1 MSFKKTWNKNIWK
14 GEKMPKGM
22 HLVLGLTSLNTSR
35 KKKPKITK
43 KRMEQLVEE
52 HRLYNKKMKQT
63 NNRKDMMSFDDFVK
77 RQFGQVKYKPKKT
90 GTYQPKGMTI
100 TRTTSIPN
108 HTIDVK
114 DLQHACTKPN
124 DDYKKEIS
132 SQYVIG
138 QAYNKSGLQVLTKK
152 ETQDP
157 ATGKRR

>member
-1 MSFKKTWNKNIWK
+1 
-14 GEKMPKGM
+14 MPKGM
-22 HLVLGLTSLNTSR
+22 HLVLGMTSLDTR
-35 KKKPKITK
+35 KKKKPKITK

-52 HRLYNKKMKQT
+52 HRLYNKACKQT
-63 NNRKDMMSFDDFVK
+63 NNRRDMMSFDDYVK

-90 GTYQPKGMTI
+90 GTYQPTDMII
-100 TRTTSIPN
+100 TRSTNIPS

-138 QAYNKSGLQVLTKK
+138 QAYNKSGLQVLTKR

>member
-1 MSFKKTWNKNIWK
+1 
-14 GEKMPKGM
+14 MPKGM
-22 HLVLGLTSLNTSR
+22 HLVLGMTSLDTR
-35 KKKPKITK
+35 KKKKPKITK

-52 HRLYNKKMKQT
+52 HRLYNKQMKQT
-63 NNRKDMMSFDDFVK
+63 NNRRDMMSFDDYVK

-90 GTYQPKGMTI
+90 GTYQPKDMII
-100 TRTTSIPN
+100 TKTTSIPN
-108 HTIDVK
+108 RTIDVK

-138 QAYNKSGLQVLTKK
+138 QAYNKSGLQVLTKR

>member
-1 MSFKKTWNKNIWK
+1 
-14 GEKMPKGM
+14 MPKGM
-22 HLVLGLTSLNTSR
+22 HLVLGMTSLDTR
-35 KKKPKITK
+35 KKKKPKITK

-52 HRLYNKKMKQT
+52 HRLYNKACKQT
-63 NNRKDMMSFDDFVK
+63 NNRRDMLSFDDYLK

-90 GTYQPKGMTI
+90 GTYQPTDMII
-100 TRTTSIPN
+100 TRSTNIPS

-138 QAYNKSGLQVLTKK
+138 QAYNKGNFQVLTKR
-152 ETQDP
+152 ETEDP

>member
-1 MSFKKTWNKNIWK
+1 
-14 GEKMPKGM
+14 MPKGM
-22 HLVLGLTSLNTSR
+22 HLVLGLTSLDTSR

-63 NNRKDMMSFDDFVK
+63 NNRKDMISFDEYLK
-77 RQFGQVKYKPKKT
+77 RQFGQLKYKSKKT
-90 GTYQPKGMTI
+90 GTYQPTDMVI
-100 TRTTSIPN
+100 TKSTPS

>member
-1 MSFKKTWNKNIWK
+1 
-14 GEKMPKGM
+14 MPKGM
-22 HLVLGLTSLNTSR
+22 HLVLGMTSLDTR
-35 KKKPKITK
+35 KKKNPKITK

-52 HRLYNKKMKQT
+52 HRLYNKACKQT
-63 NNRKDMMSFDDFVK
+63 NNRRDMLSFDDYVK

-90 GTYQPKGMTI
+90 GTYQPTDMII
-100 TRTTSIPN
+100 TRNTNIPS

-124 DDYKKEIS
+124 DDYKREIS

-138 QAYNKSGLQVLTKK
+138 QAYNKSGLQVLTKR

>member
-1 MSFKKTWNKNIWK
+1 
-14 GEKMPKGM
+14 MPKGM
-22 HLVLGLTSLNTSR
+22 HLVLGMTSLDTR
-35 KKKPKITK
+35 KKKKPKITK

-52 HRLYNKKMKQT
+52 HRLYNKACKQT
-63 NNRKDMMSFDDFVK
+63 NNRRDMLSFDDYLK

-90 GTYQPKGMTI
+90 GTYQPKDMII
-100 TRTTSIPN
+100 TRNTNIPN
-108 HTIDVK
+108 LTIDVK

-138 QAYNKSGLQVLTKK
+138 QAYNKSGLQVLTKR

>member
-1 MSFKKTWNKNIWK
+1 
-14 GEKMPKGM
+14 MPKGM
-22 HLVLGLTSLNTSR
+22 HLVLGMTSLDTR
-35 KKKPKITK
+35 KKKKPKITK

-52 HRLYNKKMKQT
+52 HRLYNKACKQT
-63 NNRKDMMSFDDFVK
+63 NNRRDMLSFDDYLK

-90 GTYQPKGMTI
+90 GTYQPTDMII
-100 TRTTSIPN
+100 TRNTNIPN
-108 HTIDVK
+108 LTIDVK

-152 ETQDP
+152 EIQDP
-157 ATGKRR
+157 NTGKRR

>member
-1 MSFKKTWNKNIWK
+1 
-14 GEKMPKGM
+14 MPKGM
-22 HLVLGLTSLNTSR
+22 HLVLGLTSLDTSR

-52 HRLYNKKMKQT
+52 HRLYNKKCKQT
-63 NNRKDMMSFDDFVK
+63 NNRKDMISFDDYLK

-90 GTYQPKGMTI
+90 GTYQPTDMII
-100 TRTTSIPN
+100 TRNTNTLS

-114 DLQHACTKPN
+114 DLQHDCTKPN

-132 SQYVIG
+132 SQYIIG
-138 QAYNKSGLQVLTKK
+138 QAYNKSGLQVLTKR

>member
-1 MSFKKTWNKNIWK
+1 
-14 GEKMPKGM
+14 MPKGM
-22 HLVLGLTSLNTSR
+22 HLVLGMTSLDTR
-35 KKKPKITK
+35 KKKKPKITK

-52 HRLYNKKMKQT
+52 HRLYNKACKQT
-63 NNRKDMMSFDDFVK
+63 NNRRDMLSFDDYLK

-90 GTYQPKGMTI
+90 GTYQPTDMII
-100 TRTTSIPN
+100 TRSTNIPS

-138 QAYNKSGLQVLTKK
+138 QAYNKSGLQVLTKR

>member
-1 MSFKKTWNKNIWK
+1 
-14 GEKMPKGM
+14 MPKGM
-22 HLVLGLTSLNTSR
+22 HLVLGLTSLDTSR

-43 KRMEQLVEE
+43 KRMKQLVEE

-63 NNRKDMMSFDDFVK
+63 NNRKDMISFDEYLK
-77 RQFGQVKYKPKKT
+77 IQFGQVKYKSKKT
-90 GTYQPKGMTI
+90 GTYKPTDMVI
-100 TRTTSIPN
+100 TRNKNTSS

-132 SQYVIG
+132 SQYIIG
-138 QAYNKSGLQVLTKK
+138 QAYNKSGLQVLTKR
-152 ETQDP
+152 ETEDP

>member
-1 MSFKKTWNKNIWK
+1 
-14 GEKMPKGM
+14 MPKGM
-22 HLVLGLTSLNTSR
+22 HLVLGLTSLDTSR

-63 NNRKDMMSFDDFVK
+63 NNRKDMISFDDYLK

-90 GTYQPKGMTI
+90 GTYQPTDMII
-100 TRTTSIPN
+100 TRNTNTLS

-157 ATGKRR
+157 STGKRR

>member
-1 MSFKKTWNKNIWK
+1 
-14 GEKMPKGM
+14 MPKGM
-22 HLVLGLTSLNTSR
+22 HLVLGLTSLDTSR

-43 KRMEQLVEE
+43 KRMKQLVEE

-63 NNRKDMMSFDDFVK
+63 NNRKMMMSFDDYVK

-90 GTYQPKGMTI
+90 GTYVPKGMTI
-100 TRTTSIPN
+100 TRTTSISN

-157 ATGKRR
+157 NTGKRR

>member
-1 MSFKKTWNKNIWK
+1 
-14 GEKMPKGM
+14 MPKGM
-22 HLVLGLTSLNTSR
+22 HLVIGLTSLDTSK

-43 KRMEQLVEE
+43 KRMKQLVEE

-63 NNRKDMMSFDDFVK
+63 NNRKDMISFDEYLK
-77 RQFGQVKYKPKKT
+77 IQFGQVKYKSKKT
-90 GTYQPKGMTI
+90 GTYKPTDMVI
-100 TRTTSIPN
+100 TRNKNTSS
-108 HTIDVK
+108 HTIDIK

-132 SQYVIG
+132 SQYIIG

-152 ETQDP
+152 ETEDP

>member
-1 MSFKKTWNKNIWK
+1 
-14 GEKMPKGM
+14 MPKGM
-22 HLVLGLTSLNTSR
+22 HLVLGMTSLDTR
-35 KKKPKITK
+35 KKKKPKITK

-52 HRLYNKKMKQT
+52 HRLYNKQMKQT
-63 NNRKDMMSFDDFVK
+63 NNRRDMMSFDDYVK

-90 GTYQPKGMTI
+90 GTYQPTDMII
-100 TRTTSIPN
+100 TRSTNIPS

-124 DDYKKEIS
+124 DDYKREIS

>member
-1 MSFKKTWNKNIWK
+1 
-14 GEKMPKGM
+14 MPKGM
-22 HLVLGLTSLNTSR
+22 HLVLGMTSLDTR
-35 KKKPKITK
+35 KKKKPKITK

-52 HRLYNKKMKQT
+52 HRLYNKACKQT
-63 NNRKDMMSFDDFVK
+63 NNRRDMLSFDDYLK

-90 GTYQPKGMTI
+90 GTYQPTDMVI
-100 TRTTSIPN
+100 TKSTPS

-124 DDYKKEIS
+124 DDYKREIS

-138 QAYNKSGLQVLTKK
+138 QAYNKSGLQVLTKR

>member
-1 MSFKKTWNKNIWK
+1 
-14 GEKMPKGM
+14 MPKGM
-22 HLVLGLTSLNTSR
+22 HLVLGLTSLDTSR

-52 HRLYNKKMKQT
+52 HRLYNKKCKQT
-63 NNRKDMMSFDDFVK
+63 NNRKDMISFDEYLK
-77 RQFGQVKYKPKKT
+77 RQFGQIKYKPKKNKDI
-90 GTYQPKGMTI
+90 YQPKDMII
-100 TRTTSIPN
+100 TRNTNTPS
-108 HTIDVK
+108 HMIDVK

-132 SQYVIG
+132 SQYIIG

-152 ETQDP
+152 ETEDP

>member
-1 MSFKKTWNKNIWK
+1 
-14 GEKMPKGM
+14 MPKGM
-22 HLVLGLTSLNTSR
+22 HLVIGLTSLDTSK

-43 KRMEQLVEE
+43 KRMKQLVEE

-63 NNRKDMMSFDDFVK
+63 NNRKDMISFDEYLK
-77 RQFGQVKYKPKKT
+77 IQFGQVKYKSKKT
-90 GTYQPKGMTI
+90 GTYKPTDMII
-100 TRTTSIPN
+100 TRNKNTSS
-108 HTIDVK
+108 HTIDIK

-132 SQYVIG
+132 SQYIIG
-138 QAYNKSGLQVLTKK
+138 QAYNKSGLQVLTKR

>member
-1 MSFKKTWNKNIWK
+1 
-14 GEKMPKGM
+14 MPKGM
-22 HLVLGLTSLNTSR
+22 HLVIGLTSLEKR
-35 KKKPKITK
+35 KKKKPKITK
-43 KRMEQLVEE
+43 KRMKQLVEE

-63 NNRKDMMSFDDFVK
+63 NNRKDMISFDEYLK
-77 RQFGQVKYKPKKT
+77 IQFGQVKYKPKKT
-90 GTYQPKGMTI
+90 GTYQPKDMII
-100 TRTTSIPN
+100 TRNTNTPS

-132 SQYVIG
+132 SQYIIG
-138 QAYNKSGLQVLTKK
+138 QAYNKSGLQVLTKR

>member
-1 MSFKKTWNKNIWK
+1 
-14 GEKMPKGM
+14 MPKGM
-22 HLVLGLTSLNTSR
+22 HLVIGLTSLDTSK

-43 KRMEQLVEE
+43 KRMKQLVEE

-63 NNRKDMMSFDDFVK
+63 NNRKDMISFDEYLK
-77 RQFGQVKYKPKKT
+77 IQFGQVKYKSKKT
-90 GTYQPKGMTI
+90 GTYQPTDIVI
-100 TRTTSIPN
+100 TRNKNTSS

-132 SQYVIG
+132 SQYIIG
-138 QAYNKSGLQVLTKK
+138 QAYNKSGLQVLTKR

>member
-1 MSFKKTWNKNIWK
+1 
-14 GEKMPKGM
+14 MPKGM
-22 HLVLGLTSLNTSR
+22 HLVLGLTSLDTSR

-43 KRMEQLVEE
+43 KRMKQLVEE

-63 NNRKDMMSFDDFVK
+63 NNRKDMISFDEYLK
-77 RQFGQVKYKPKKT
+77 RQFGQLKYKSKKT
-90 GTYQPKGMTI
+90 GTYQPTDMVI
-100 TRTTSIPN
+100 TKSTPS

-132 SQYVIG
+132 SQYIIG
-138 QAYNKSGLQVLTKK
+138 QAYNKSGLQVLTKR

>member
-1 MSFKKTWNKNIWK
+1 
-14 GEKMPKGM
+14 MPKGM
-22 HLVLGLTSLNTSR
+22 HLVLGMTSLDTR
-35 KKKPKITK
+35 KKKKPKITK

-52 HRLYNKKMKQT
+52 HRLYNKQMKQT
-63 NNRKDMMSFDDFVK
+63 NNRRDMMSFDDYVK

-90 GTYQPKGMTI
+90 GTYQPTDMII
-100 TRTTSIPN
+100 TRSTNIPS

-132 SQYVIG
+132 SQYAIG
-138 QAYNKSGLQVLTKK
+138 QAYNKSGLQVLTKR

>member
-1 MSFKKTWNKNIWK
+1 
-14 GEKMPKGM
+14 MPKGM
-22 HLVLGLTSLNTSR
+22 HLVLGLTSLDTSR

-63 NNRKDMMSFDDFVK
+63 NNRKDMISFDDYLK

-90 GTYQPKGMTI
+90 GTYQPTDMII
-100 TRTTSIPN
+100 TRNTNTLS

-124 DDYKKEIS
+124 DDYKREIS

-157 ATGKRR
+157 ETGKRR

>member
-1 MSFKKTWNKNIWK
+1 M
-14 GEKMPKGM
+14 MPKGM
-22 HLVLGLTSLNTSR
+22 HLVLGLTSLDTSR

-63 NNRKDMMSFDDFVK
+63 NNRKDMISFDDYLK

-90 GTYQPKGMTI
+90 GTYQPTDMII
-100 TRTTSIPN
+100 TRNTNTLS

>member
-1 MSFKKTWNKNIWK
+1 
-14 GEKMPKGM
+14 MPKGM
-22 HLVLGLTSLNTSR
+22 HLVLGMTSLDTR
-35 KKKPKITK
+35 KKKKPKITK

-52 HRLYNKKMKQT
+52 QRIYNKQMKQT
-63 NNRKDMMSFDDFVK
+63 NNRRDMMSFDDYVK

-90 GTYQPKGMTI
+90 GTYQPTDMII
-100 TRTTSIPN
+100 TRNTNIPS

-138 QAYNKSGLQVLTKK
+138 QAYNKSGLQVLTKR

>member
-1 MSFKKTWNKNIWK
+1 
-14 GEKMPKGM
+14 
-22 HLVLGLTSLNTSR
+22 
-35 KKKPKITK
+35 
-43 KRMEQLVEE
+43 
-52 HRLYNKKMKQT
+52 MKQT
-63 NNRKDMMSFDDFVK
+63 NNRKDMISFDEYLK
-77 RQFGQVKYKPKKT
+77 IQFGQVKYKSKKT
-90 GTYQPKGMTI
+90 GTYQPTDMVI
-100 TRTTSIPN
+100 TKSTPS

-124 DDYKKEIS
+124 DDYKREIS

>member
-1 MSFKKTWNKNIWK
+1 
-14 GEKMPKGM
+14 M
-22 HLVLGLTSLNTSR
+22 HLVLGLTSLDTSR

-43 KRMEQLVEE
+43 KRMKQLVEE

-63 NNRKDMMSFDDFVK
+63 NNRKDMISFDEYLK
-77 RQFGQVKYKPKKT
+77 RQFGQLKYKSKKT
-90 GTYQPKGMTI
+90 GTYQPTDMVI
-100 TRTTSIPN
+100 TKSTPS

-132 SQYVIG
+132 SQYIIG

>member
-1 MSFKKTWNKNIWK
+1 M
-14 GEKMPKGM
+14 MPKGM
-22 HLVLGLTSLNTSR
+22 HLVIGLTSLDTSK

-43 KRMEQLVEE
+43 KRMKQLVEE

-63 NNRKDMMSFDDFVK
+63 NNRRDMMSFDDYVK

-90 GTYQPKGMTI
+90 GTYQPTDMII
-100 TRTTSIPN
+100 TRSTNIPS

-124 DDYKKEIS
+124 DDYKREIS

>member
-1 MSFKKTWNKNIWK
+1 
-14 GEKMPKGM
+14 MPKGM
-22 HLVLGLTSLNTSR
+22 HLVLGMTSLDTR
-35 KKKPKITK
+35 KKKKPKITK

-52 HRLYNKKMKQT
+52 HRLYNKQMKQT
-63 NNRKDMMSFDDFVK
+63 NNRRDMMSFDDYVK

-90 GTYQPKGMTI
+90 GTYQPNDMI
-100 TRTTSIPN
+100 LTRTTDIPSR
-108 HTIDVK
+108 TIDVK

-124 DDYKKEIS
+124 DDYKREIS

>member
-1 MSFKKTWNKNIWK
+1 
-14 GEKMPKGM
+14 MPKGM
-22 HLVLGLTSLNTSR
+22 HLVIGLTSLDTSK

-43 KRMEQLVEE
+43 KRMKQLVEE

-63 NNRKDMMSFDDFVK
+63 NNRKDMISFDEYLK
-77 RQFGQVKYKPKKT
+77 IQFGQVKYKSKKT
-90 GTYQPKGMTI
+90 GTYKPTDMVI
-100 TRTTSIPN
+100 TRNKNTSS

-138 QAYNKSGLQVLTKK
+138 QAYNKSGLQVLTKR

>member
-1 MSFKKTWNKNIWK
+1 M
-14 GEKMPKGM
+14 MPKGM
-22 HLVLGLTSLNTSR
+22 HLVLGLTSLDTSR

-52 HRLYNKKMKQT
+52 HRLYNKKCKQT
-63 NNRKDMMSFDDFVK
+63 NNRKDMISFDDYLK

-90 GTYQPKGMTI
+90 GTYQPTDMII
-100 TRTTSIPN
+100 TRNTNTLS

-152 ETQDP
+152 ETEDP
-157 ATGKRR
+157 STGKRR

>member
-1 MSFKKTWNKNIWK
+1 
-14 GEKMPKGM
+14 MPKGM
-22 HLVLGLTSLNTSR
+22 HLVLGMTSLDTR
-35 KKKPKITK
+35 KKKKPKITK

-52 HRLYNKKMKQT
+52 HRLYNKQMKQT
-63 NNRKDMMSFDDFVK
+63 NNRRDMMSFDDYVK

-90 GTYQPKGMTI
+90 GTYQPTDMII
-100 TRTTSIPN
+100 TRNTNIPS

-132 SQYVIG
+132 SKYVIG
-138 QAYNKSGLQVLTKK
+138 QAYNKSGLQVLTKR
-152 ETQDP
+152 ETLDP

>member
-1 MSFKKTWNKNIWK
+1 
-14 GEKMPKGM
+14 M
-22 HLVLGLTSLNTSR
+22 HLVLGLTSLDTSR

-43 KRMEQLVEE
+43 KRMKQLVEE

-63 NNRKDMMSFDDFVK
+63 NNRKDMMSFDDYIK
-77 RQFGQVKYKPKKT
+77 RQFGQVKYKPKNT
-90 GTYQPKGMTI
+90 GTYQPTGMTI
-100 TRTTSIPN
+100 TKSVPSR
-108 HTIDVK
+108 TIDIK

-132 SQYVIG
+132 SQYIIG
-138 QAYNKSGLQVLTKK
+138 QAYNKSGLQVLTKR

>member
-1 MSFKKTWNKNIWK
+1 
-14 GEKMPKGM
+14 MPKGM
-22 HLVLGLTSLNTSR
+22 HLVLGMTSLDTR
-35 KKKPKITK
+35 KKKKPKITK

-52 HRLYNKKMKQT
+52 HRLYNKACKQT
-63 NNRKDMMSFDDFVK
+63 NNRRDMLSFDDYLK

-90 GTYQPKGMTI
+90 GTYQPTDMII
-100 TRTTSIPN
+100 TRNTNIPN
-108 HTIDVK
+108 ITIDVK

-138 QAYNKSGLQVLTKK
+138 QAYNKGNFQVLTKR
-152 ETQDP
+152 ETEDP

>member
-1 MSFKKTWNKNIWK
+1 M
-14 GEKMPKGM
+14 MPKGM
-22 HLVLGLTSLNTSR
+22 HLVIGLTSLDTSK

-43 KRMEQLVEE
+43 KRMKQLVEE

-63 NNRKDMMSFDDFVK
+63 NNRKDMISFDEYLK
-77 RQFGQVKYKPKKT
+77 IQFGQVKYKSKKT
-90 GTYQPKGMTI
+90 GTYQPTDMVI
-100 TRTTSIPN
+100 TRNKNTSS
-108 HTIDVK
+108 HTIDIK

-132 SQYVIG
+132 SQYIIG
-138 QAYNKSGLQVLTKK
+138 QAYNKSGLQVLTKR

>member
-1 MSFKKTWNKNIWK
+1 
-14 GEKMPKGM
+14 MPKGM
-22 HLVLGLTSLNTSR
+22 HLVLGLTSLDTSR

-63 NNRKDMMSFDDFVK
+63 NNRKDMISFDDYLK

-90 GTYQPKGMTI
+90 GTYQPTDMII
-100 TRTTSIPN
+100 TRNTNTLS

-124 DDYKKEIS
+124 DDYKREIS

-152 ETQDP
+152 ETEDP

>member
-1 MSFKKTWNKNIWK
+1 
-14 GEKMPKGM
+14 MPKGM
-22 HLVLGLTSLNTSR
+22 HLVLGLTSLDTSR

-43 KRMEQLVEE
+43 KRMKQLVEE

-63 NNRKDMMSFDDFVK
+63 NNRKDMISFDDYLK

-90 GTYQPKGMTI
+90 GTYQPTDMII
-100 TRTTSIPN
+100 TRNTNTLS

-138 QAYNKSGLQVLTKK
+138 QAYNKSGLQVITKK
-152 ETQDP
+152 ETEDP